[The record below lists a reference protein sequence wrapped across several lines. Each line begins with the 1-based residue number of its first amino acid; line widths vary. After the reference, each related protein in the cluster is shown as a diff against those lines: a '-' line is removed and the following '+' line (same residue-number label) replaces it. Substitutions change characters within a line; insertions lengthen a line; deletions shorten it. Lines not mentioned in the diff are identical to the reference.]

1 MKNYPK
7 KTIGEL
13 CNIVKGETGIASA
26 IAGEYPLVVTA
37 KDRKTS
43 ATYQFD
49 KYMYRIIYTLSQ
61 G

>member
-26 IAGEYPLVVTA
+26 IAGEY
-37 KDRKTS
+37 
-43 ATYQFD
+43 
-49 KYMYRIIYTLSQ
+49 KYN
-61 G
+61 

>member
-26 IAGEYPLVVTA
+26 IAGLKLMRQRLNA
-37 KDRKTS
+37 I
-43 ATYQFD
+43 FF
-49 KYMYRIIYTLSQ
+49 I